1 MIKELVI
8 KQISLVFCFLSIA
21 HNDVIS
27 KNAIGSKNRVLNM
40 SKKLQ
45 WNLRILVKW
54 LGIQTIL
61 NDSDLSVR
69 GFTHKYII

>member
-40 SKKLQ
+40 SKSY
-45 WNLRILVKW
+45 NEILE
-54 LGIQTIL
+54 
-61 NDSDLSVR
+61 S
-69 GFTHKYII
+69 